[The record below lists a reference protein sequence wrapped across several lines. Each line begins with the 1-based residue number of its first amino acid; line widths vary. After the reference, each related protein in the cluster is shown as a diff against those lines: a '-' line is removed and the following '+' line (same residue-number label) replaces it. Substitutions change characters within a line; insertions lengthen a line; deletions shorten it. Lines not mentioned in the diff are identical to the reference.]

1 MTDIV
6 DKLKDR
12 RTVDGSVIYVEMT
25 EQVLDDAIYEI
36 ERLRATIADLRQIAG
51 VASLEGMSFEQI
63 KESRR

>member
-63 KESRR
+63 KESLR